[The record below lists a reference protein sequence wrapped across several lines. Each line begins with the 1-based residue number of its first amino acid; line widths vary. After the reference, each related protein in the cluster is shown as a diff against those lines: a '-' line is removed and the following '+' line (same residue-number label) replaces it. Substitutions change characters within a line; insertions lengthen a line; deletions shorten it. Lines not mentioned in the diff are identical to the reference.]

1 MKQIQKNFI
10 EAVAL
15 KERVFGMF
23 WLENKYGLKQ
33 NCIMHNNMGNSCISS
48 ICRILNKD
56 MVLNITGNFAFQ

>member
-33 NCIMHNNMGNSCISS
+33 NCIMHNI
-48 ICRILNKD
+48 
-56 MVLNITGNFAFQ
+56 A